1 MIMNTRKEYITPRI
15 ITKIVYHKILDVSP
29 TNIMSLDNENVDDAR
44 QSKQSSFY
52 GFGFDDE

>member
-1 MIMNTRKEYITPRI
+1 MNTRKEYITPRI